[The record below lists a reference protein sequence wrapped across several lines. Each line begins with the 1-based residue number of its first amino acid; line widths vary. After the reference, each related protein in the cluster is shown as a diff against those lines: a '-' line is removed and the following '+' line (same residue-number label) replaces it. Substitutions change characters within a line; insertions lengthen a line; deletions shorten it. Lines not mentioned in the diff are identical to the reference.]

1 MVHLCL
7 SLDTNDDMVEPSV
20 PSALMCVRELR
31 LRELCL
37 RAFVWFFAQPA
48 FLERLV
54 LERVVPESI
63 CVVFSQPAFLERL
76 VLERA
81 WDFLD

>member
-20 PSALMCVRELR
+20 PSALMCVR
-31 LRELCL
+31 
-37 RAFVWFFAQPA
+37 FFAQPA